1 MPRVPCQVVRGG
13 QHRRTQ
19 LCLCCSRVIVRHGCQ
34 LSEVAFDVYVPLS
47 APSQRPQQRRNSIA
61 SPHPTIEGTDTTLC
75 PKKAVIMGW
84 MGDCYI
90 STRLPIGQRAPADA
104 KFQKVPAGLSYSR
117 ITKGGHSQ
125 KHRHI
130 STSEAAQKRGITGAS
145 DIFVDCRVA
154 PLFQTIKRELRSDRS
169 DTSEKLDFF
178 VKLHYGPNY
187 YYQQLSKDLILQLFS
202 DFPVHGWVW

>member
-47 APSQRPQQRRNSIA
+47 APSQRPWQCRNSIA

-84 MGDCYI
+84 MGDSYI
-90 STRLPIGQRAPADA
+90 STRLPIGQRGPADA
-104 KFQKVPAGLSYSR
+104 KFQTSTSR
-117 ITKGGHSQ
+117 IELQQNYQGWTQSETQTHFNIRSGTKEGNN
-125 KHRHI
+125 
-130 STSEAAQKRGITGAS
+130 RG
-145 DIFVDCRVA
+145 
-154 PLFQTIKRELRSDRS
+154 
-169 DTSEKLDFF
+169 
-178 VKLHYGPNY
+178 
-187 YYQQLSKDLILQLFS
+187 
-202 DFPVHGWVW
+202 